1 MQKLEA
7 NLPDSVHSR
16 LQKLFTEQGGDNY
29 VSVNSDEVKGHDA
42 LLTDL
47 LMLGLEELL
56 DTEAQYPDDN

>member
-7 NLPDSVHSR
+7 NLPDSVYSR
-16 LQKLFTEQGGDNY
+16 LQTLFTEQGGDDY
-29 VSVNSDEVKGHDA
+29 VSVNTDEVKGHDA

-47 LMLGLEELL
+47 LMLGLEQLM

>member
-7 NLPDSVHSR
+7 NLPDSVHTR
-16 LQKLFTEQGGDNY
+16 LQKLFAEQGGDDY
-29 VSVNSDEVKGHDA
+29 ASVNSDEVKGHDA

-47 LMLGLEELL
+47 LMLGLDQLI

>member
-7 NLPDSVHSR
+7 NLPDDVYAR
-16 LQKLFTEQGGDNY
+16 LKKLLLEQGGDDY
-29 VSVNSDEVKGHDA
+29 VSVNTDEVKGHDA

-47 LMLGLEELL
+47 LTLGLEQLI